1 MVLFATRYLSGII
14 MIYQISW
21 TVLNKIASLPADP
34 VLECSSHVSKS
45 LDVVCIW
52 SDYIWTYLEICSNM
66 CMYIY
71 MYIHSLISVL
81 IPSDFCWLNYRHSC

>member
-71 MYIHSLISVL
+71 ICTYIH
-81 IPSDFCWLNYRHSC
+81 